1 MKRAWRA
8 FVTNR
13 TYEEDI
19 EHGLHDGHTAAYIT
33 SATHKHHI
41 VTTSY
46 EREATTK
53 PEAPSLFGKLRD
65 RFSKSEDEQPTG
77 NDAQQKPLSTW
88 GIIAWTA
95 VGGMFLLIVGTR
107 CWRVLFVFLCN
118 VKGCMK

>member
-33 SATHKHHI
+33 SATSKNHVI
-41 VTTSY
+41 TTSY
-46 EREATTK
+46 EREATRQT
-53 PEAPSLFGKLRD
+53 ETPSIFGKLRH
-65 RFSKSEDEQPTG
+65 RFSKSEDGQPLG
-77 NDAQQKPLSTW
+77 NDAHQKPLSTW

-95 VGGMFLLIVGTR
+95 VGGMFLLIVGT
-107 CWRVLFVFLCN
+107 CC
-118 VKGCMK
+118 